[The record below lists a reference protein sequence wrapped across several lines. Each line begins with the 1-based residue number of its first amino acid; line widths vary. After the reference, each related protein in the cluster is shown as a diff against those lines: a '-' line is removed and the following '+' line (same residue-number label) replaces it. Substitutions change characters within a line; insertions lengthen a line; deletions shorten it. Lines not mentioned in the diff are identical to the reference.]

1 MDFRHVFLV
10 YAQTENYGLFYA
22 TCEGQCTWAEFA
34 KEIVSIMDISVSIK
48 DIKSS
53 EYGSN
58 VQRPAYSVLENYM
71 LKLTNGYVF
80 SDWKDA
86 LKESLSNL

>member
-1 MDFRHVFLV
+1 
-10 YAQTENYGLFYA
+10 
-22 TCEGQCTWAEFA
+22 
-34 KEIVSIMDISVSIK
+34 MDIPVSIK

-53 EYGSN
+53 GYGSN

-80 SDWKDA
+80 PDWKDA
-86 LKESLSNL
+86 LKEYLNNL

>member
-1 MDFRHVFLV
+1 MLQR
-10 YAQTENYGLFYA
+10 QG
-22 TCEGQCTWAEFA
+22 TCLEQWQKPAAFA
-34 KEIVSIMDISVSIK
+34 LCSIMDIPVSIK

-53 EYGSN
+53 GYGSN

-80 SDWKDA
+80 PDWKDA
-86 LKESLSNL
+86 LKEYLNNL

>member
-1 MDFRHVFLV
+1 
-10 YAQTENYGLFYA
+10 
-22 TCEGQCTWAEFA
+22 
-34 KEIVSIMDISVSIK
+34 MDISVSIK